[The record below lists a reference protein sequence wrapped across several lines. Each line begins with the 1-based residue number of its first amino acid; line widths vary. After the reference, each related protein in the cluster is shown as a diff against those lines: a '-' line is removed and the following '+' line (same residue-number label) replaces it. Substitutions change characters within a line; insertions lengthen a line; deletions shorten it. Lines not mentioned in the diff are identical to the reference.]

1 VSSIYLI
8 NPGSDFPTYFGAEV
22 YGGWGL
28 APAQSMADL
37 CTATVAAMIPE
48 DFDVTL
54 GDEHVGP
61 IDYDHSAAI
70 IAITG
75 KVSQWRRMK
84 EIAQEFRGRGKLVVI
99 GGPFASLCPEKVAP
113 HADVLVTGEIED
125 IATELFDDLRASRA
139 RPRYHGTRPSL
150 ESSPVPRWDLY
161 PHERALMGTVQ
172 TSRGCP
178 FDCEFCDVIAYLGRK
193 QRHKPIEGVVAE
205 LDELYRYGYRLV
217 FLADDNLT
225 VHRRRAKELLVA
237 IRDWN
242 DRQVEGRVTFI
253 SQVSIDA
260 AKDDEIL
267 QLCSEAG
274 LVNVFIGIE
283 TPNVE
288 SLLETGKKQNVGIDL
303 TEEIARFLDYGII
316 VAGGMI
322 VGFDNDGPD
331 IFQRQYDFAMQ
342 ARLPVVSLGAL
353 VAPAATPLHK
363 RMQEAGRLVDETAE
377 AEVAAMPWSTNIIP
391 KQMTRE
397 ELFSGIRDLARN
409 LYSPSRFAERIE
421 MTVDRLGVRR
431 DAAKL
436 QEQGVGPG
444 RPVDQDHQ
452 QLIGLLAARG
462 PDYADMVT
470 RVVAA
475 AERRPDAAVILYACL
490 ATYSQIC
497 YMYDQADF
505 FGGDSIKKPA

>member
-1 VSSIYLI
+1 
-8 NPGSDFPTYFGAEV
+8 
-22 YGGWGL
+22 
-28 APAQSMADL
+28 
-37 CTATVAAMIPE
+37 
-48 DFDVTL
+48 
-54 GDEHVGP
+54 
-61 IDYDHSAAI
+61 
-70 IAITG
+70 
-75 KVSQWRRMK
+75 
-84 EIAQEFRGRGKLVVI
+84 
-99 GGPFASLCPEKVAP
+99 
-113 HADVLVTGEIED
+113 
-125 IATELFDDLRASRA
+125 
-139 RPRYHGTRPSL
+139 
-150 ESSPVPRWDLY
+150 
-161 PHERALMGTVQ
+161 
-172 TSRGCP
+172 
-178 FDCEFCDVIAYLGRK
+178 
-193 QRHKPIEGVVAE
+193 
-205 LDELYRYGYRLV
+205 
-217 FLADDNLT
+217 
-225 VHRRRAKELLVA
+225 
-237 IRDWN
+237 
-242 DRQVEGRVTFI
+242 
-253 SQVSIDA
+253 
-260 AKDDEIL
+260 
-267 QLCSEAG
+267 
-274 LVNVFIGIE
+274 
-283 TPNVE
+283 
-288 SLLETGKKQNVGIDL
+288 
-303 TEEIARFLDYGII
+303 
-316 VAGGMI
+316 
-322 VGFDNDGPD
+322 
-331 IFQRQYDFAMQ
+331 
-342 ARLPVVSLGAL
+342 VSLGAL